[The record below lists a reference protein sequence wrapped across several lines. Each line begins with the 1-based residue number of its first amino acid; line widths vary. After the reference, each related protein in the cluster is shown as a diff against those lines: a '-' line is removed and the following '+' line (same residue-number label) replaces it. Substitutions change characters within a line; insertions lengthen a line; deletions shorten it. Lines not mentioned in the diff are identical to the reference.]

1 MDPVEDSLANTP
13 LFESLPAEEWS
24 RLARAMTV
32 IEMPAGMLLFREGD
46 PSDYFYVL
54 LEGRVEIVKAFG
66 TPEELVLGVRDAGD
80 FIGEMGLLNQDRLRT
95 ATVRTRK
102 ATRCLLI
109 PADEFNTLLSR
120 FPAMVCQMASV
131 LSARTTLAEND
142 TIRALREKNRQLAQ
156 AYQELQAAQTQL
168 VEKEKL
174 EHELQLARE
183 IQRGLLTAHL
193 PYWAGYDF
201 GALMVPARA
210 VGGDFFSIF
219 AMDEERMAL
228 VVGDVMGKGVPAAI
242 FMAQAHALLRA
253 TAGADLSP
261 GETLRRVNRWLLKM
275 NDRELF
281 VTLVYGILH
290 RTTGVFEYARAGH
303 ELPLLM
309 SQAGQIR
316 FAPAGEG
323 MPLGILHD
331 LVLDESRLILSP
343 GELLLLYSD
352 GVTDGSDGAG
362 NYFGPEGLTRAVG
375 AASDQSA
382 QLICRSVLQA
392 VSDFQGSEPQFDDIT
407 LLAVRRE

>member
-1 MDPVEDSLANTP
+1 MDSVECLLANTP
-13 LFESLPAEEWS
+13 LFNSLPAEEWS

-32 IEMPAGMLLFREGD
+32 IELPAGTVLFREGD
-46 PSDYFYVL
+46 PSDHFYIVL
-54 LEGRVEIVKAFG
+54 AGDVEIVKAFG

-102 ATRCLLI
+102 GTRCLQI
-109 PADEFNTLLSR
+109 PSGEFNALLSR

-142 TIRALREKNRQLAQ
+142 TIRALREKNLELRQAYEELRAAQ
-156 AYQELQAAQTQL
+156 AQL

-183 IQRGLLTAHL
+183 IQRGLLPAHL

-210 VGGDFFSIF
+210 VGGDFFSVF
-219 AMDEERMAL
+219 AVDEERMAL
-228 VVGDVMGKGVPAAI
+228 VVGDVMGKGVPAAL
-242 FMAQAHALLRA
+242 FMAQTHALLRA
-253 TAGADLSP
+253 IACADLSP
-261 GETLRRVNRWLLKM
+261 GETLRQVNRLLLKM
-275 NDRELF
+275 NGKELF
-281 VTLVYGILH
+281 VTLVYGILQN
-290 RTTGVFEYARAGH
+290 RTGVFEYARAGH
-303 ELPLLM
+303 ELPLLR

-323 MPLGILHD
+323 MPLGILDD
-331 LVLDESRLILSP
+331 LVLDENHLILSP
-343 GELLLLYSD
+343 GESLLLYSD

-362 NYFGPEGLTRAVG
+362 HYFGPEGLMG
-375 AASDQSA
+375 AMRNASNQSA
-382 QLICRSVLQA
+382 QLICQSVLQA
-392 VSDFQGSEPQFDDIT
+392 ATDFQGSEPQFDDIT
-407 LLAVRRE
+407 MLAVRRE